1 MESPAEEKRQHR
13 PAWKRILRWGVPVLI
28 GLLLIV
34 WALNGSRAGTRI
46 EGCADGCS
54 TAAPRREGP
63 LRVMS
68 ANVLHDFPRFRRL
81 AQRLDM
87 VAAEIRRQDADIVCL
102 QEVPWTLRLGSG
114 IEYLARQTGM
124 NYLYLRADGNRH
136 TILFEAGD
144 AILSRFPLHDLAFVE
159 LEPRVSYYEHR
170 MALHATAA
178 TPWGDVRVYATH
190 LTSGHPAD
198 NPGQAAS
205 LRTFVESTG
214 SGPAIVAGDFN
225 AKEDSAQI
233 QALSKV
239 WLDTYRVANPGE
251 AGWTCCIN
259 DLTAE
264 TDTRDGRIDYLFL
277 VPGPD
282 GEESVVSSVRV
293 LDRPVQGLDGWLW
306 ASDHVGLLTNI
317 EMAGP
322 AK

>member
-1 MESPAEEKRQHR
+1 MEEKRQHR
-13 PAWKRILRWGVPVLI
+13 PAWRRNLRWGVPVVI
-28 GLLLIV
+28 GLLLIL
-34 WALNGSRAGTRI
+34 WGLNGSRAGTRI
-46 EGCADGCS
+46 EGCPEGCS

-68 ANVLHDFPRFRRL
+68 VNVLHDFPRFRYL
-81 AQRLDM
+81 AQRLDL

-124 NYLYLRADGNRH
+124 NYLYVRADGNRH

-144 AILSRFPLHDLAFVE
+144 AILSRFSLGDLAFVE
-159 LEPRVSYYEHR
+159 LEPQVSYFEHR

-178 TPWGDVRVYATH
+178 TPWGNVRIYATH

-205 LRTFVESTG
+205 LQAFVESTG
-214 SGPAIVAGDFN
+214 SVPAIVAGDFN
-225 AKEDSAQI
+225 AREDTSQI
-233 QALSKV
+233 QALSEGWV
-239 WLDTYRVANPGE
+239 DTYRVANPGD

-264 TDTRDGRIDYLFL
+264 TDTRDERIDYLFL
-277 VPGPD
+277 VPGS
-282 GEESVVSSVRV
+282 GAGASVVSSVRV
-293 LDRPVQGLDGWLW
+293 LDRPVQTADGWLW
-306 ASDHVGLLTNI
+306 ASDHVGVLSAIQL
-317 EMAGP
+317 EP
-322 AK
+322 